1 MRTRVRGMGWAGGG
15 GCGETEEREL
25 EKCLRGD
32 GWRDWHCKMH
42 GDIY

>member
-1 MRTRVRGMGWAGGG
+1 MGGA
-15 GCGETEEREL
+15 EREREREQRKL
-25 EKCLRGD
+25 KICLRGD